1 MSKRY
6 IRLLKVSVM
15 VFLLAVLTVII
26 GCRAKMEREEL
37 LLDSEDAVPVLY
49 PLVVAAYASIEQGS
63 EAEYATPTP
72 TSAPTPMPTPTP
84 TPVPISTHTPALTPT
99 PEHTSA
105 ATEESTTVAP
115 VSSSYGGD
123 YILSTVSDDQ
133 IGEERIGK
141 TYVAHN
147 VRLTAYCPCEICCG
161 YWAVIRPVDEYGN
174 KIVYTSTGALAVQGG
189 TVAVN
194 PKFIP
199 HGSYVYV
206 QDPYTGEWQEYRA
219 TDTSGTMNH
228 VDIYFNDH
236 TAALHS
242 GYGGYGT
249 VYWSA
254 GPLDMDMLI

>member
-1 MSKRY
+1 
-6 IRLLKVSVM
+6 
-15 VFLLAVLTVII
+15 
-26 GCRAKMEREEL
+26 
-37 LLDSEDAVPVLY
+37 
-49 PLVVAAYASIEQGS
+49 
-63 EAEYATPTP
+63 
-72 TSAPTPMPTPTP
+72 MPKQ
-84 TPVPISTHTPALTPT
+84 TPAVT
-99 PEHTSA
+99 
-105 ATEESTTVAP
+105 TEDGRTTAP
-115 VSSSYGGD
+115 VNSGSGEN
-123 YILSTVSDDQ
+123 YIPATVSDGQ
-133 IGEERIGK
+133 HEGYRTEKIN
-141 TYVAHN
+141 VAHH

-161 YWAVIRPVDEYGN
+161 YWALIRPVDEYGN

-254 GPLDMDMLI
+254 EPLDMETLAN